1 MMRTAAPIHSH
12 CYNMI
17 LSLLE
22 REVAVGERLPV
33 QTELAVRCQASQAT
47 ISRALRELKKTGLV
61 AEDGEGLCLR
71 RKPGAKHAQ
80 PPPSSLSRRDEVERR
95 ILAMLT
101 AGELNPGMTFSELAL
116 ARKFGVT
123 TGTVREALLRLARL
137 GIFTK
142 PARRRW
148 QFARLN
154 EESINHLMDL
164 RMLIEPFAL
173 KSYFRRRPREKQ
185 PFSNL
190 LERTRQTDNF
200 RNPAPRRTWLDWDI
214 HRTILEA
221 SGNPFLVEHFQFA
234 IVATQV
240 QWHHYGDER
249 VFSRMA
255 RIGRKRHIDLL
266 KDIIAGN
273 ESKALGC
280 LTVHL
285 DEARKQLLETYSR
298 F

>member
-164 RMLIEPFAL
+164 RMLIAAGRARSSRSPTCWNGRGRPTTFAIPRPGGPG
-173 KSYFRRRPREKQ
+173 STGTFIARFSRRPVIR
-185 PFSNL
+185 FWSSTSSS
-190 LERTRQTDNF
+190 RSW
-200 RNPAPRRTWLDWDI
+200 PRRCSGITTATSGSFPGW
-214 HRTILEA
+214 RA
-221 SGNPFLVEHFQFA
+221 SGA
-234 IVATQV
+234 KGTSI
-240 QWHHYGDER
+240 
-249 VFSRMA
+249 S
-255 RIGRKRHIDLL
+255 
-266 KDIIAGN
+266 
-273 ESKALGC
+273 
-280 LTVHL
+280 
-285 DEARKQLLETYSR
+285 
-298 F
+298 

>member
-1 MMRTAAPIHSH
+1 MRTTAPIHAH
-12 CYNMI
+12 CYNTI

-22 REVAVGERLPV
+22 REVPVGGHLPV
-33 QTELAVRCQASQAT
+33 QTELAARCQVSQAT
-47 ISRALRELKKTGLV
+47 ISRALRDLQKTKLV
-61 AEDGEGLCLR
+61 ARDGEGLRLL
-71 RKPGAKHAQ
+71 RKPGRKHAV
-80 PPPSSLSRRDEVERR
+80 PPVSSLSRRDEVERR

-101 AGELNPGMTFSELAL
+101 SGELNPGMTFSELAL
-116 ARKFGVT
+116 ARKFDVT

-154 EESINHLMDL
+154 EEAINQLMDL
-164 RMLIEPFAL
+164 RVLIEPFAL
-173 KSYFRRRPREKQ
+173 KKFFGLPKREKQ
-185 PFSNL
+185 PFVDL
-190 LERTRQTDNF
+190 LERTREFDNF

-221 SGNPFLVEHFQFA
+221 SGNPYLVEHFQFA

-249 VFSRMA
+249 VFSKMA
-255 RIGRKRHIDLL
+255 RVGRNRHLDLL
-266 KDIIAGN
+266 RSIISGK
-273 ESKALGC
+273 ESDALAC
-280 LTVHL
+280 LALHL
-285 DEARKQLLETYSR
+285 QEARKQLLETYSR